1 MNKIQ
6 YQEFD
11 NKENAIMT
19 MGSPLTQ
26 PPTNEENKNK
36 ILKCCGEEGGLIL
49 YLAGDDQVEALDI
62 EAAELVDDILVDRG
76 DCLLEQVQNQGHQ
89 IGDQHSK

>member
-1 MNKIQ
+1 MLW
-6 YQEFD
+6 
-11 NKENAIMT
+11 
-19 MGSPLTQ
+19 GGCGG
-26 PPTNEENKNK
+26 
-36 ILKCCGEEGGLIL
+36 LKMSQIFLLLIL